1 MESTKT
7 LSIADETA
15 NPAPLGL
22 CGFGLTTLL
31 LNLHNAGIPGMEH
44 FDTMIMAMG
53 LFFGG
58 LAQAVVG
65 KMEWKKN
72 NMFGMVAFSS
82 YGFFWIILVALLM
95 LPKLGLGEA
104 PSAISMGWFLLVW
117 GVFSLGLWIATFA
130 HGLFMQILFFTVVLL
145 FMLLAIADFL
155 KGAGSSMAGTVK
167 MLGGIDGIICGSLAL
182 YIALATVVN
191 DSHKRQV
198 LPLK

>member
-7 LSIADETA
+7 LSLADVTA

-31 LNLHNAGIPGMEH
+31 LNLHNAGIPGMET
-44 FDTMIMAMG
+44 FDSMIMAMG
-53 LFFGG
+53 IFFGG

-65 KMEWKKN
+65 KLEWQKN

-82 YGFFWIILVALLM
+82 YGFFWIILVSLLM
-95 LPKLGLGEA
+95 LPKMGLGEA
-104 PSAISMGWFLLVW
+104 PSATAMGWFLLVW
-117 GVFSLGLWIATFA
+117 GIFSFGLWIATFT
-130 HGLFMQILFFTVVLL
+130 HGLFMQILFATVVLL
-145 FMLLAIADFL
+145 FWLLAAADFL
-155 KGAGSSMAGTVK
+155 KGAGSPLAGTIK
-167 MLGGIDGIICGSLAL
+167 ILGGIDGIICGSFAL

-191 DSHKRQV
+191 DSFKRQV